1 MKTKHFF
8 FQFLCAAVFCC
19 ASLSA
24 YADTTY
30 ELIKEGVIDTENFI
44 SDGLTVNDCNVTVG
58 DVTYTKEVQMSDY
71 AGEAQ
76 NIKLKAKVIQ
86 YNAKTT
92 QTTIKVVAY
101 NTSAGNNRYFCFTA
115 VPEGATYSK
124 DTHRQRYQISKNGG
138 TMSQTYTQT
147 NSTNASYY
155 FHLDNNPTD
164 IRILS
169 ISITESGTP
178 LPMAG
183 QGGYSFNF
191 YKGRLIGPKSVVN
204 KIEGMEIVPQTDYSC
219 FVTQSLSIKNG
230 TTPTWYVKFTNLT
243 NISLTT
249 TQNTT
254 ISVDRQYYLS
264 HTLTGTDILVTPP
277 ADLSGVCETNLTPG
291 TWYLHPIN
299 AKTVA
304 LSSISFTALNPTYNA
319 SFASGKEGVPAP
331 STQSN
336 VEYVTLEEIKNVI
349 GFLNNGW
356 KADKDV
362 KVNDQIVTAGNVL
375 SIGDVVFLT
384 DNTTFTAQWE
394 SAMEVKFMVDGNQ
407 LGATQYIQSGNYA
420 VAPESPSKAGAQFLG
435 WSIDG
440 TEANIKNVA
449 EYVITENTTFTA
461 VWKAAATYSVNF
473 YSEGKV
479 FYSLENLTAG
489 TAVTAPTSIPTW
501 LAHKFLGWSDTE
513 KGTTPFDFSSCVI
526 TDHDLNFYAIWKTP
540 VEIFSLVV
548 GTTTPTDM
556 NNNERAMTAA
566 EATVTAGAGYVGC
579 TQEAN
584 KGVFGNNIILL
595 GGDRAYIKVEMD
607 NDLRQGDVLIFSNN
621 QQNKLQFAL
630 TSARG
635 RNTTIYTSEYSADDE
650 SDDAIQGYYEIPAG
664 SDLIGRQTLYI
675 WRLTSNTQ
683 AFISEIHMYRP
694 DPEANP
700 NSFYT
705 LTFNSDGGTEVKA
718 QKLLVGSNWVT
729 VEPETPTRGTD
740 LFLGWYAPEATDP
753 FVFGNKLTSDL
764 TLTAQWQTATAKTVR
779 FFADGVQVGEDQ
791 QVEEGQPITNLPDDP
806 EKEGYNFK
814 GWSTDGTPE
823 NIVDFS
829 TYLVSDDV
837 DFSAVF
843 AQIITVTVVD
853 GVETEKKYE
862 VGDLVRLT
870 SPSKAGKIFTG
881 WNLGDEAYNFAT
893 PLSEDITLTAQFADA
908 DPDHF
913 TYAYNDAFHFDG
925 TNHQRPDGQIS
936 NLDGAQSSPI
946 ATPYT
951 LYAGEGG
958 VTSVVVTGATC
969 DDKVITQE
977 YYVSSMFKMEAAS
990 TMTVVIKQ
998 GYEATLTLHAGS
1010 WDGTARTIFVSD
1022 AAPESGS
1029 VSTRHYDRDD
1039 EASKLTFTL
1048 TAGTHTLSVSAQ
1060 MFIWALDIE
1069 ATEMT
1074 YDVSLSDLTVGGV
1087 TVAGFNPTV
1096 TEYNVLTP
1104 YKSTELP
1111 TIVATASDPDNVTI
1125 TPSQVGAFPNITY
1138 TIHVEANGDA
1148 DIYRDYVLNFS
1159 MGEKDNLVLVRA
1171 QFTGANTCDKSG
1183 KFVNTTA
1190 TEVQAQA
1197 GADAFGGYKFY
1208 GANSHITLAIEGT
1221 TYQEGDI
1228 ANIYITTVGDNN
1240 ATMALYTSKTGAED
1254 TKIYDA
1260 GHKGVVGDNIFT
1272 LPVAANGLT
1281 ELSFVRT
1288 ATNAWNPN
1296 ILFAEI
1302 LRAVPQPLITSFT
1315 IAGVEATINQ
1325 NAGTITAEIPYSASL
1340 TQTPVIETM
1349 TNSATFE
1356 TLIDKTGEQDFTS
1369 PVTYTLTD
1377 KDGDTKQYTVTI
1389 TRQAALSDDATL
1401 KSLMYGD
1408 KEITLVADQLTYDIA
1423 LPFGTTAV
1431 PALSCETNHASA
1443 TYDIVDATAL
1453 PGSSTVTVTAEDNVT
1468 KLVYTVNFTVSVIRQ
1483 YVIYDGTIEGNMSTN
1498 GQEQG
1503 FKWTKKGGEQ
1513 QAYTLDASLSRTY
1526 DGKTYSY
1533 FVNALTNATT
1543 ETNYYIEI
1551 LIPEKYTAVF
1561 RLAGSTNTDNT
1572 NRGMFISK
1580 TRTNNYSTSIAGVRG
1595 ADLNIKGVT
1604 SAPQQPGVYYLCTT
1618 GGVRLTEL
1626 TVTLTPDE
1634 DALYEINDQENNA
1647 DLARL
1652 INNQTLAEVGF
1663 NRPFIA
1669 DGGYY
1674 TLCLPFDLSEEQVA
1688 DYFGNCEL
1696 AYLSSSELRGNG
1708 TLLHIDFTY
1717 VKSIEAGKPYLFRP
1731 TEDIIDPFI
1740 MENITIKNAATT
1752 TSTTYIDFI
1761 GTYKP
1766 IVLNSATDIFYVDA
1780 NNLLFN
1786 PCDNMAMNALRCYFQ
1801 VHSLSEEQIVRVM
1814 KRISLGTNTPEVSTE
1829 IVPVLDGQTPNGKY
1843 VKDGKLFIIRNRA
1856 IYNAQGQL
1864 ITK

>member
-8 FQFLCAAVFCC
+8 FQFLCAAVLCC

-30 ELIKEGVIDTENFI
+30 KLIKEGVINTTDFSTGITIANAEA
-44 SDGLTVNDCNVTVG
+44 TVEG
-58 DVTYTKEVQMSDY
+58 VTYT
-71 AGEAQ
+71 
-76 NIKLKAKVIQ
+76 Q
-86 YNAKTT
+86 YGKFGASVSTLNVNSLNG
-92 QTTIKVVAY
+92 IV
-101 NTSAGNNRYFCFTA
+101 RYD
-115 VPEGATYSK
+115 VKS
-124 DTHRQRYQISKNGG
+124 
-138 TMSQTYTQT
+138 
-147 NSTNASYY
+147 
-155 FHLDNNPTD
+155 
-164 IRILS
+164 
-169 ISITESGTP
+169 SITELEILMISTNNAERI
-178 LPMAG
+178 LNI
-183 QGGYSFNF
+183 SD
-191 YKGRLIGPKSVVN
+191 I
-204 KIEGMEIVPQTDYSC
+204 IESA
-219 FVTQSLSIKNG
+219 
-230 TTPTWYVKFTNLT
+230 TPTA
-243 NISLTT
+243 T
-249 TQNTT
+249 TQQEKFRN
-254 ISVDRQYYLS
+254 
-264 HTLTGTDILVTPP
+264 
-277 ADLSGVCETNLTPG
+277 
-291 TWYLHPIN
+291 
-299 AKTVA
+299 
-304 LSSISFTALNPTYNA
+304 
-319 SFASGKEGVPAP
+319 KEARR
-331 STQSN
+331 
-336 VEYVTLEEIKNVI
+336 IKY
-349 GFLNNGW
+349 
-356 KADKDV
+356 
-362 KVNDQIVTAGNVL
+362 
-375 SIGDVVFLT
+375 
-384 DNTTFTAQWE
+384 TF
-394 SAMEVKFMVDGNQ
+394 
-407 LGATQYIQSGNYA
+407 
-420 VAPESPSKAGAQFLG
+420 
-435 WSIDG
+435 
-440 TEANIKNVA
+440 
-449 EYVITENTTFTA
+449 ENTTNRSIYIHPNA
-461 VWKAAATYSVNF
+461 NA
-473 YSEGKV
+473 GDLHIL
-479 FYSLENLTAG
+479 SLT
-489 TAVTAPTSIPTW
+489 I
-501 LAHKFLGWSDTE
+501 TE
-513 KGTTPFDFSSCVI
+513 KGTPIHQAGDCGYKVTFNKGRLLIPSAATMFHLDSFELSCKETYKVLTSTYVTLTTLSTHYIKFTASRKCDMYLTFDSGKTGNRYFNISKTLGDNTEAYKVGDASPQTIRIAEAGTYYINSKGQDIRFKSIEFIGIYDATFTSDHGTAPAKVENATSTTLTAI
-526 TDHDLNFYAIWKTP
+526 TDGGDGILHKGWIADEPVIVNGETIAAGTLLANNTEVTFTDNTEFTASWESSSVPTYIVTFDAQGGSPVDPVVVQQGGKVESAPTAPTRLSYKFGGWSETQGGTTPVDVTTFTITAAKTFYAIWSRS
-540 VEIFSLVV
+540 EIFSLVV

-607 NDLRQGDVLIFSNN
+607 NDLRQGDVLIFSNREK
-621 QQNKLQFAL
+621 NKLQFAL

-635 RNTTIYTSEYSADDE
+635 RNTTISTSEYSADDE
-650 SDDAIQGYYEIPAG
+650 SEDAIQGYYEIPAG

-837 DFSAVF
+837 DFLAVF
-843 AQIITVTVVD
+843 AQIVTVTVVD
-853 GVETEKKYE
+853 GVETEKQYE

-881 WNLGDEAYNFAT
+881 WNLGDEAYDFAT

-958 VTSVVVTGATC
+958 VTSVVATGATC

-990 TMTVVIKQ
+990 TMTIVIKQ

-1010 WDGTARTIFVSD
+1010 WDATARTIFVSD

-1029 VSTRHYDRDD
+1029 VSTRHYDLDE

-1060 MFIWALDIE
+1060 MFIWAIDIE

-1111 TIVATASDPDNVTI
+1111 AIVATASDPDNVTI

-1138 TIHVEANGDA
+1138 TIHVEAKADA

-1208 GANSHITLAIEGT
+1208 GANPHITLAIEGT
-1221 TYQEGDI
+1221 TYQQGDI

-1240 ATMALYTSKTGAED
+1240 ATMALYTSKAGAED

-1272 LPVAANGLT
+1272 LPAAANGLT
-1281 ELSFVRT
+1281 ELSFART
-1288 ATNAWNPN
+1288 ETNAWNPN

-1302 LRAVPQPLITSFT
+1302 LRVVPQPLITGFT
-1315 IAGVEATINQ
+1315 IAGVEATIDQ

-1401 KSLMYGD
+1401 KSLIYGD

-1561 RLAGSTNTDNT
+1561 RLAGSTNTNNT

-1801 VHSLSEEQIVRVM
+1801 VHSLSEEQIARVM